1 LRTNKNEIINLKV
14 NLIKKLKELISGDLI
29 SIRIS
34 LINEIRDLIEEVS
47 KFGADLG

>member
-1 LRTNKNEIINLKV
+1 LV
-14 NLIKKLKELISGDLI
+14 KKLKELISGDLI